1 MIEAEL
7 IPGEVGGDQSMMTPD
22 ASLVHLVHEIHQVVG
37 GAEAAGGGKVAG
49 TLVTPGGIQGMFG
62 DREELH
68 MGEAQLLHIGDQIGG
83 QIPVAEELPFP
94 RAAPGAR

>member
-1 MIEAEL
+1 
-7 IPGEVGGDQSMMTPD
+7 
-22 ASLVHLVHEIHQVVG
+22 
-37 GAEAAGGGKVAG
+37 
-49 TLVTPGGIQGMFG
+49 MFG

-94 RAAPGAR
+94 VRRQEPR